1 LVQSAIFHPLRQN
14 NAIISNSKYPKSKPV
29 YFDQSASSIPGA
41 IQITEYIEIFYNR
54 QRKQARLGYLSPA
67 AFMRQYYEKLFAA

>member
-1 LVQSAIFHPLRQN
+1 LRQN

-41 IQITEYIEIFYNR
+41 IHTP
-54 QRKQARLGYLSPA
+54 LPCV
-67 AFMRQYYEKLFAA
+67 AFKIGHPRR